1 MHAAHS
7 ILRTFVLALAA
18 ILVAGCAGSG
28 GTQRSETLEQRAQ
41 AYQEKVGPAL
51 QQLGALELKP
61 DDARAHFNAGAG
73 YQNMG
78 RYDDAAREFD
88 IATRDEALRQASL
101 VTLAEVLLFQEG
113 TASAS
118 ARKANAS
125 RAKPYIDRL
134 KAEYPDD
141 GRWSVLSFYH
151 RVMSDSILDEADV
164 RVTLSKLDRSDP
176 WQARHAERLE
186 RALRQP
192 ARPAKR
198 P

>member
-1 MHAAHS
+1 MKTAPFPF
-7 ILRTFVLALAA
+7 LRSFRRAALASP
-18 ILVAGCAGSG
+18 LLLS
-28 GTQRSETLEQRAQ
+28 
-41 AYQEKVGPAL
+41 AL
-51 QQLGALELKP
+51 TVSADFK
-61 DDARAHFNAGAG
+61 DDIG
-73 YQNMG
+73 Y
-78 RYDDAAREFD
+78 
-88 IATRDEALRQASL
+88 
-101 VTLAEVLLFQEG
+101 
-113 TASAS
+113 TA
-118 ARKANAS
+118 
-125 RAKPYIDRL
+125 L

-164 RVTLSKLDRSDP
+164 RATLSKLDRSDP